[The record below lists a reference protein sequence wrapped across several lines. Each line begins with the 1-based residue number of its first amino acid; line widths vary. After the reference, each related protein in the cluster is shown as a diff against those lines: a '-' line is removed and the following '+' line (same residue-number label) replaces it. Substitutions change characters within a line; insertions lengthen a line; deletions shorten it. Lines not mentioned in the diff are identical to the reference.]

1 MVGNRG
7 FQDARTGKC
16 VPLARQES
24 QMDAHRGFERP
35 RTSKSVPLALRVSQ
49 MVGNRGFERPR
60 TSKPV
65 PLALWG
71 SHSGP
76 PVWSLL
82 LERAVSAYGALED
95 PHESLSARSI
105 RGSGAIQMPA
115 TRK

>member
-35 RTSKSVPLALRVSQ
+35 RTSKSVPLALR
-49 MVGNRGFERPR
+49 
-60 TSKPV
+60 
-65 PLALWG
+65 G

-76 PVWSLL
+76 RLVTSPGTG
-82 LERAVSAYGALED
+82 RF
-95 PHESLSARSI
+95 
-105 RGSGAIQMPA
+105 MP
-115 TRK
+115 TQRLRTLTSP

>member
-76 PVWSLL
+76 P
-82 LERAVSAYGALED
+82 
-95 PHESLSARSI
+95 
-105 RGSGAIQMPA
+105 SGHFSWNGPFLP
-115 TRK
+115 TEPLRTLTSP